1 LRIGGV
7 YCFVFFC
14 DRARYTPCLMI
25 TKADMVRRL
34 LDGRKVSIRPE
45 SVAFAPA
52 NIALCKYWGK
62 RDIELNLP
70 VTDSLSIALGSLG
83 SRCRLAVTAGGVDC
97 ITLNGEPLAPAHPF
111 AARLSGYLDLF
122 RGAEARHFR
131 VDAVNTV
138 PTAAGFASSA
148 SGFASVVRALDA
160 LHGWNL
166 PDRDLSIL
174 ARLGSGS
181 ACRSLWQG
189 FVRWH
194 AGVATDG
201 MDSYAEPLPGQWPSL
216 RMGLLMVS
224 DKPKAIGSTEAMRRT
239 VETSSLYAAWPRQVA
254 ADMETIQQALQ
265 DLDFETLGSAAE
277 SNALAMHA
285 TMLAARP
292 PVLYWHEATLAAMRI
307 VWACRRDGLPV
318 YFTMDAGPN
327 LKLLFHET
335 DAAAVAAAFSPGP
348 QRAGHGPVF
357 TGSFQ
362 SVDLRIP
369 LTSPA
374 GGHP

>member
-1 LRIGGV
+1 
-7 YCFVFFC
+7 
-14 DRARYTPCLMI
+14 MI

-194 AGVATDG
+194 AGVDTDG

-254 ADMETIQQALQ
+254 TDMETILQALR
-265 DLDFETLGSAAE
+265 DLDFDTLGSAAE

-292 PVLYWHEATLAAMRI
+292 PVLYWHEDTLAAMRI

-327 LKLLFHET
+327 LKLLYRET
-335 DAAAVAAAFSPGP
+335 DADAVAAAFATGM
-348 QRAGHGPVF
+348 QDAGHHPGFAGRFHP
-357 TGSFQ
+357 
-362 SVDLRIP
+362 VDLSIHLP
-369 LTSPA
+369 V
-374 GGHP
+374 